1 MADTDAGHG
10 RRGSSPSDAIVVRT
24 RTMMP
29 HLTRVVA
36 AATVASCVAT
46 SGAAAQSWRTLDVAR
61 QLTDSGAASVQ
72 VLYGTGTFGV
82 RATSSPLL
90 YHMQLRY
97 DGTRTQPRHTF
108 DAAARKLQIGI
119 QKSEMRFTGRNNND
133 AGHLQLELSRVT
145 PLDLSLDLGAVEA
158 DLDLTGLRLSRLHV
172 ESGAS
177 DAKLRFDS
185 LNAIKM
191 SVLDIS
197 LGAASFRGDRLAN
210 ANTQDIRV
218 DAGVGNVELDLSG
231 QWTQDIELRVEVTL
245 GVVTIHVPSDVG
257 VRVSLEKTL
266 AGFDHEGLVER
277 DGAWL
282 SRNWDS
288 APHKLRVTAETVF
301 GKLKIDK
308 TGR

>member
-1 MADTDAGHG
+1 
-10 RRGSSPSDAIVVRT
+10 
-24 RTMMP
+24 MP
-29 HLTRVVA
+29 RLTRVVGP
-36 AATVASCVAT
+36 ATVAACVAT
-46 SGAAAQSWRTLDVAR
+46 SAAAAQSWRTLDVAR

-72 VLYGTGTFGV
+72 VLYGTGTIGV

-97 DGTRTQPRHTF
+97 DGTRTQPRHAF
-108 DAAARKLQIGI
+108 DAAARKLQIGV
-119 QKSEMRFTGRNNND
+119 QKSEMRFTGRNDND

-185 LNAIKM
+185 LNATKM